1 MSKFNLT
8 SGFSVVPEGKH
19 IFKITGVNYDENF
32 GVMEINM
39 TIANGIRHRERFTLL
54 DSDNQPRE
62 KAMNA
67 FSYFAKTALNNFGLE
82 EIDHTDLIGHYILG
96 QIVHT
101 VLPNRNKPGQTVTF
115 ANMGDK
121 APGDGFDHEPVPSV
135 AKMINA
141 GAAPAPAPAKAAYG
155 VAAANVD
162 LDALLG

>member
-1 MSKFNLT
+1 MSKLT
-8 SGFSVVPEGKH
+8 LSAGFQTIPEGTYVFY
-19 IFKITGVNYDENF
+19 IYNVTYDETF
-32 GVMEINM
+32 GKMEVSMITAEGLKHKERFSLKSDNDEIN
-39 TIANGIRHRERFTLL
+39 
-54 DSDNQPRE
+54 E

-96 QIVHT
+96 QIIHT

-121 APGDGFDHEPVPSV
+121 APADGFDHEPVPSV

-141 GAAPAPAPAKAAYG
+141 GAAPAPAKPAPA
-155 VAAANVD
+155 VTAANVD